1 MKITTT
7 QLQLDQ
13 DITTITEGKTKILV
27 PKAAIESKVPPM
39 DVAFF
44 NPRAKLSR
52 DFSIIAYSAFIK
64 KFHGPKTFLDSMSG
78 VGARGLRVANE
89 IKEIEHVYVND
100 LNPTALELGR
110 KSAELNNL
118 QNYTASE
125 EETCR
130 FLSSFSR
137 KGMRAAIVDIDPFG
151 SPTKHL
157 DCGIRATV
165 HGGIL
170 SVTAT
175 DLQVLHGLFNDA
187 CRKKY
192 YGTPIKTHYADEIAI
207 RLILGCIHLIA
218 ARLDV
223 EATPVFVENNMHYYR
238 VYVRILNKSDTRDMM
253 GFISHC
259 RSCGNR
265 EIGKEKK
272 ELCDICNGTMIAAG
286 PLWIGSLF
294 EKEFLKDMLEDIPNH
309 TVDKK
314 CEKTIQRCIL
324 ESEMPGCYYT
334 LDELAEMRKKS
345 PASLEK
351 SIMILQ
357 KNGYA
362 SSPTSFNPTGF
373 RTDCK
378 INKILELFSS

>member
-1 MKITTT
+1 
-7 QLQLDQ
+7 LQLDIE
-13 DITTITEGKTKILV
+13 ITTITEGKTKILA
-27 PKAAIESKVPPM
+27 PKASIENKVPPM

-64 KFHGPKTFLDSMSG
+64 KFQGPKTFLDSMSG

-89 IKEIEHVYVND
+89 IKEIEGVHVND

-118 QNYTASE
+118 QNYHASE

-151 SPTKHL
+151 SPTRHL

-207 RLILGCIHLIA
+207 RLILGCIHMVA

-238 VYVRILNKSDTRDMM
+238 VYVRILNKSDTRDIM
-253 GFISHC
+253 GFVSHC
-259 RSCGNR
+259 KSCGNR

-272 ELCDICNGTMIAAG
+272 EICDICKEKMIAAG

-294 EKEFLKDMLEDIPNH
+294 EKEFLKDMLDDIPNH
-309 TVDKK
+309 IVDKK

-324 ESEMPGCYYT
+324 ESDMPGCYYT

-345 PASLEK
+345 PASLEN
-351 SIMILQ
+351 SIAVLQ
-357 KNGYA
+357 KNGYR

>member
-1 MKITTT
+1 M
-7 QLQLDQ
+7 QLDS
-13 DITTITEGKTKILV
+13 DITTITEGTTKILV
-27 PKAAIESKVPPM
+27 PKAAIENKVPPM

-44 NPRAKLSR
+44 NPKAKLSR

-64 KFHGPKTFLDSMSG
+64 KFQGPKTFLDSMSG

-89 IKEIEHVYVND
+89 IKEIEQVFVND
-100 LNPTALELGR
+100 LNPTALELGK
-110 KSAELNNL
+110 KSSEINNL

-151 SPTKHL
+151 SPTRHL

-187 CRKKY
+187 CKKKY
-192 YGTPIKTHYADEIAI
+192 YGTPIKTDYADEIAI

-238 VYVRILNKSDTRDMM
+238 VYVRILNKSDTRDIM

-259 RSCGNR
+259 KSCGNR

-272 ELCDICNGTMIAAG
+272 ELCDICNEKMISAG

-294 EKEFLKDMLEDIPNH
+294 EKEFLKDMLDDIPNH
-309 TVDKK
+309 VVDKK
-314 CEKTIQRCIL
+314 CAKTIQRCIL
-324 ESEMPGCYYT
+324 ESDMPGCYYT

-345 PASLEK
+345 PASLES
-351 SIMILQ
+351 SIAILQ
-357 KNGYA
+357 KNGYL

>member
-1 MKITTT
+1 
-7 QLQLDQ
+7 LQLNQ
-13 DITTITEGKTKILV
+13 EITTIIEGKTKILI
-27 PKAAIESKVPPM
+27 PKAAIENKVPPR

-44 NPRAKLSR
+44 NPRAKISR
-52 DFSIIAYSAFIK
+52 DFSIIAYSAFLK
-64 KFHGPKTFLDSMSG
+64 KFHGPKTFLDAMSG

-89 IKEIEHVYVND
+89 ISEIDQVFVND

-118 QNYTASE
+118 QNYNVSE
-125 EETCR
+125 DETCR
-130 FLSSFSR
+130 FLSSFAK
-137 KGMRAAIVDIDPFG
+137 KGMRGGIVDIDPFG
-151 SPTKHL
+151 SPTRHL

-187 CRKKY
+187 CKKKY
-192 YGTPIKTHYADEIAI
+192 YGTPIKTEYADEIAV
-207 RLILGCIHLIA
+207 RLILGCVHLVA

-223 EATPVFVENNMHYYR
+223 EATPIFVENNMHYYR
-238 VYVRILNKSDTRDMM
+238 VYLRILNKADTRDMM

-265 EIGKEKK
+265 EIAKQKK
-272 ELCDICNGTMIAAG
+272 ELCHMCNAKMEIAG
-286 PLWIGSLF
+286 PLWIGGLF
-294 EKEFLKDMLEDIPNH
+294 EKEFLKDMLEEAPNLA
-309 TVDKK
+309 VDKK
-314 CEKTIQRCIL
+314 CAKAIEKCIL
-324 ESEMPGCYYT
+324 ESDMPGCYYT
-334 LDELAEMRKKS
+334 LDEVAKMRKTS

-351 SIMILQ
+351 SIMRLQ
-357 KNGYA
+357 ENGFV

>member
-1 MKITTT
+1 M
-7 QLQLDQ
+7 QLNQE
-13 DITTITEGKTKILV
+13 ITTITEGKTKIII
-27 PKAAIESKVPPM
+27 PKAALENKVPPR

-64 KFHGPKTFLDSMSG
+64 KFQGPKTFLDSMSG
-78 VGARGLRVANE
+78 VGARGLRVATE
-89 IKEIEHVYVND
+89 INQIEQVFVND

-110 KSAELNNL
+110 KSADLNNL
-118 QNYTASE
+118 QNYSASE
-125 EETCR
+125 DETCR
-130 FLSSFSR
+130 FLGAFAK

-151 SPTKHL
+151 SPTRHL

-175 DLQVLHGLFNDA
+175 DLQVLHGLFNEA
-187 CRKKY
+187 CKKKY
-192 YGTPIKTHYADEIAI
+192 YGTPIKTEYADEIAV
-207 RLILGCIHLIA
+207 RLILGCIHMVA

-223 EATPVFVENNMHYYR
+223 EATPIFVENNMHYYR
-238 VYVRILNKSDTRDMM
+238 VYVRILNKADTRDIM

-265 EIGKEKK
+265 EIAKEKK
-272 ELCDICNGTMIAAG
+272 ELCTTCNGKMQFAG
-286 PLWIGSLF
+286 PLWIGKLF
-294 EKEFLKDMLEDIPNH
+294 EREFLKDMLSEAPNLA
-309 TVDKK
+309 VDKK
-314 CEKTIQRCIL
+314 CASAIEKCIL
-324 ESEMPGCYYT
+324 ESDMPGCYYT
-334 LDELAEMRKKS
+334 LDEVAKMRKKS

-351 SIMILQ
+351 SIRTLQ
-357 KNGYA
+357 ENGFV

-378 INKILELFSS
+378 IDRILELFSS

>member
-1 MKITTT
+1 MQIDTE
-7 QLQLDQ
+7 
-13 DITTITEGKTKILV
+13 ITTITEGRTKILV
-27 PKAAIESKVPPM
+27 PRASIESKVPPM

-64 KFHGPKTFLDSMSG
+64 KFQGPKTFLDSMSG

-89 IKEIEHVYVND
+89 IKEIEQVYVND
-100 LNPTALELGR
+100 LNPTALELGK
-110 KSAELNNL
+110 KSAELNCL

-151 SPTKHL
+151 SPVRHI

-192 YGTPIKTHYADEIAI
+192 YGTPIKTHYADEIAV
-207 RLILGCIHLIA
+207 RLILGCIHMVA

-238 VYVRILNKSDTRDMM
+238 VYVRILNKSDTRDIM

-259 RSCGNR
+259 KSCGNR

-272 ELCDICNGTMIAAG
+272 ELCDICNQKMISAG

-294 EKEFLKDMLEDIPNH
+294 EREFLKDMLEDAPNH
-309 TVDKK
+309 AVDKK
-314 CEKTIQRCIL
+314 CEKTIGRCIL

-334 LDELAEMRKKS
+334 LDELAEMRRKS

-351 SIMILQ
+351 SIATLQ
-357 KNGYA
+357 KNGYK

-378 INKILELFSS
+378 IDKILELFS

>member
-1 MKITTT
+1 M
-7 QLQLDQ
+7 QLDQ
-13 DITTITEGKTKILV
+13 DVTTITEGRTKILV
-27 PKAAIESKVPPM
+27 PRASIESKVPPM

-64 KFHGPKTFLDSMSG
+64 KFQGPKTFLDSMSG

-89 IKEIEHVYVND
+89 ISQVEQVFVND

-110 KSAELNNL
+110 RSAALNNL
-118 QNYTASE
+118 QNYTTSE

-151 SPTKHL
+151 SPARHL

-192 YGTPIKTHYADEIAI
+192 YGVPIKTEYADEIAV
-207 RLILGCIHLIA
+207 RLILGCIHMVA
-218 ARLDV
+218 SRLDV

-238 VYVRILNKSDTRDMM
+238 AYVRILNKSDTRDVM

-265 EIGKEKK
+265 EMGREKK
-272 ELCDICNGTMIAAG
+272 ELCELCGAKMIAAG
-286 PLWIGSLF
+286 PLWTGRLF
-294 EKEFLKDMLEDIPNH
+294 DGEFLKDMLEEAPSLE
-309 TVDKK
+309 VDKK
-314 CEKTIQRCIL
+314 CSRLIEKCVL
-324 ESEMPGCYYT
+324 ESDMPGCYYT
-334 LDELAEMRKKS
+334 LDEIAEMRKAS

-351 SIMILQ
+351 SIARIREAGFL
-357 KNGYA
+357 

-373 RTDCK
+373 RTNCK
-378 INKILELFSS
+378 INRITEILS

>member
-1 MKITTT
+1 
-7 QLQLDQ
+7 LQLDTE
-13 DITTITEGKTKILV
+13 ITTITEGKTKILA
-27 PKAAIESKVPPM
+27 PKASIENKVPPM

-52 DFSIIAYSAFIK
+52 DFSIITYSAFIK
-64 KFHGPKTFLDSMSG
+64 KFQGPKTFLDSMSG

-89 IKEIEHVYVND
+89 IKEIEEVHVND

-118 QNYTASE
+118 QNYHASE

-151 SPTKHL
+151 SPTRHL

-192 YGTPIKTHYADEIAI
+192 YGTPIKTHYADEIAV
-207 RLILGCIHLIA
+207 RLILGCIHMVA

-238 VYVRILNKSDTRDMM
+238 VYVRILNKSDTRDIM

-259 RSCGNR
+259 KSCGNR

-272 ELCDICNGTMIAAG
+272 EICDICKEKMIAAG

-294 EKEFLKDMLEDIPNH
+294 EREFLKDMLDDIPNH
-309 TVDKK
+309 IVDKK

-324 ESEMPGCYYT
+324 ESDMPGCYYT

-345 PASLEK
+345 PASLEN
-351 SIMILQ
+351 SIAVLQ
-357 KNGYA
+357 KNGYR